1 MADCKLH
8 WKICLTVRS
17 NLMRALYSG
26 TTAGTFTPMKI
37 GFLGAGSVAKTL
49 GAAFAAAGHDVM
61 LSSRTPEN
69 ADLTAWRAAAG
80 DRVKLGRFNEAAAFG
95 DLIIPAVQPWT
106 VLQPLLE
113 SVGPDALAHKV
124 VIDLGNAV
132 DWSARPPQLA
142 LPGSSLGEHMQG
154 WLPSSRVVKTF
165 NTIPAARM
173 ADPAYVDG
181 IPCLLMAGNDAP
193 AKQTVRE
200 LVRALGWTDVI
211 DLGDIRQSRLLE
223 SFMMTLLFAEFAT
236 KARGTAFAILRQ

>member
-8 WKICLTVRS
+8 WKIYQTF
-17 NLMRALYSG
+17 RAKCVPDLYSRE
-26 TTAGTFTPMKI
+26 TSATFVPMKI
-37 GFLGAGSVAKTL
+37 GFLGAGNVAKTL

-61 LSSRTPEN
+61 LSSRTPEG
-69 ADLTAWRAAAG
+69 ADLTAWCATAG
-80 DRVKLGRFNEAAAFG
+80 ERVSVGSFKEAAAFG
-95 DLIIPAVQPWT
+95 ELVIPAVQPWT

-113 SVGPDALAHKV
+113 SVGPDVLADKV

-142 LPGSSLGEHMQG
+142 LPGSSLGEHVQG
-154 WLPSSRVVKTF
+154 WLPRSRVVKTF

-173 ADPAYVDG
+173 ADPGYVDG
-181 IPCLLMAGNDAP
+181 IPCLLMAGNDAS

-200 LVRALGWTDVI
+200 LVRELGWTDVI